1 VFDVDSKQSA
11 VYDECAFSLVE
22 SVLQGFNGTIFA
34 YGQTGCGKTHTMMG
48 VPDDPELRGIIPNCF
63 AHIFGCL
70 NDDQVEGK
78 RFLVRCSFLEIYNEE
93 VYDLLVDTKKN
104 VQPTKLEIKENPDKG
119 IFVKDLKQVIVK
131 SIQEMEGL
139 MWQGTNN
146 RKTASTLMNNESSR
160 SHSIFTI
167 YIETSEKTD

>member
-1 VFDVDSKQSA
+1 
-11 VYDECAFSLVE
+11 
-22 SVLQGFNGTIFA
+22 
-34 YGQTGCGKTHTMMG
+34 M
-48 VPDDPELRGIIPNCF
+48 
-63 AHIFGCL
+63 
-70 NDDQVEGK
+70 
-78 RFLVRCSFLEIYNEE
+78 
-93 VYDLLVDTKKN
+93 YDLLVDTKKN
-104 VQPTKLEIKENPDKG
+104 VQPTKLEIKENPYKG

>member
-1 VFDVDSKQSA
+1 
-11 VYDECAFSLVE
+11 
-22 SVLQGFNGTIFA
+22 
-34 YGQTGCGKTHTMMG
+34 M
-48 VPDDPELRGIIPNCF
+48 
-63 AHIFGCL
+63 
-70 NDDQVEGK
+70 
-78 RFLVRCSFLEIYNEE
+78 
-93 VYDLLVDTKKN
+93 DTKKN
-104 VQPTKLEIKENPDKG
+104 TAPTKLEIKENPDKG

-131 SIQEMEGL
+131 TITEMEGL